1 MKNWTWQKTT
11 LISAIIIAA
20 SIFAASFSPATS
32 QGRGS
37 SYMIASDGGQFVWR
51 VNVATGAVSYCV
63 RRDNSTDERFIAGRP
78 PFCSAQPSPVQKN
91 LFF

>member
-1 MKNWTWQKTT
+1 MKQSGWQKTI
-11 LISAIIIAA
+11 LVASVIIGCAIIVSAL
-20 SIFAASFSPATS
+20 SPATS

-78 PFCSAQPSPVQKN
+78 PFCSAETEPVQ
-91 LFF
+91 